1 MVPTV
6 LSKRLPM
13 RSEKRKKPRKA
24 LRYNAWLTF
33 PGSKPRGCMV
43 ADISETGARLDV
55 DAPDDL
61 PEILLL
67 LLTGDGRARRKC
79 RIVWRSEHQIG
90 VQFETRGG
98 SRALADSDAMR
109 A

>member
-1 MVPTV
+1 MVPTA
-6 LSKRLPM
+6 LLKRLPM
-13 RSEKRKKPRKA
+13 RPEKRKKPRKT

-67 LLTGDGRARRKC
+67 LLTGNGRARRKC
-79 RIVWRSEHQIG
+79 RIVWRSKHQIG
-90 VQFETRGG
+90 VQFEHRSG
-98 SRALADSDAMR
+98 SRAQADSDAMR